1 MNRKGEWILWGA
13 AAFLLLATCALSA
26 AGTPDFAPVTVTYSS
41 ISGPSSD
48 LLPLPSGEEQP
59 FSEASGGETAGA
71 SSVPSASSTGT
82 VPSVPSSSVPSVP
95 PVSATT
101 TQGKINLNTAGKDEL
116 MTIKGLGEVLA
127 ERILDYRERH
137 GGFDSLEEL
146 MEVEGIGEKRF
157 ASWKPYLTV

>member
-48 LLPLPSGEEQP
+48 LLPLPSGEERP
-59 FSEASGGETAGA
+59 LSEASGGETAGT
-71 SSVPSASSTGT
+71 S
-82 VPSVPSSSVPSVP
+82 SVPSSSVPSVP

>member
-1 MNRKGEWILWGA
+1 M
-13 AAFLLLATCALSA
+13 
-26 AGTPDFAPVTVTYSS
+26 
-41 ISGPSSD
+41 
-48 LLPLPSGEEQP
+48 
-59 FSEASGGETAGA
+59 
-71 SSVPSASSTGT
+71 
-82 VPSVPSSSVPSVP
+82 P